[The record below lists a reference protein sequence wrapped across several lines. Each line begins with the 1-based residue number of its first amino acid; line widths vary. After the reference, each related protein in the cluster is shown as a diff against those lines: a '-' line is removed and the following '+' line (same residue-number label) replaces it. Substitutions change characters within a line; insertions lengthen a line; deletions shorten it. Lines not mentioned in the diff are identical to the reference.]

1 MSATLHY
8 RTVSLPKS
16 MESRFTK
23 EVAEDSTA
31 PFAYN
36 KRPRLPANY
45 RRIRTLA
52 IFGWSTSVLLFLY
65 LCISNPSFSP
75 SISRISNLNRGR
87 PIPAQDTAVALIVK
101 GGVTSRVTIVS
112 GFYRIDSGK
121 KHKVSEYNEW
131 LKNFLGSVELPIVF
145 FCAPAMRAQIVEL
158 RGDKPITIVSNYES
172 AFDMPPLEK
181 LGGYEWALAQHKID
195 PENNVHV
202 PDLYGVWTA
211 KPWIVK
217 QAKDANPYHS
227 EYFFWTDA
235 GSFRDAKVKHTFT
248 GLAAAL
254 DVIYDKVPD
263 DTLILSATTK
273 PMEKGTD
280 FVKSVRR
287 EGIMD
292 REDRLQGGWYGG
304 KKAGIDWWE
313 QETMKVTTL
322 QAGLQRFAAKEQP
335 VWTHTA
341 RLNWD
346 RIYVQNM
353 AQREGDCGPDMWFS
367 FEYFADGR
375 DCRVPAWVGP
385 VYAKLESRWQ
395 HRQWNSS
402 TTPPPKFQALR
413 LA

>member
-1 MSATLHY
+1 
-8 RTVSLPKS
+8 
-16 MESRFTK
+16 
-23 EVAEDSTA
+23 
-31 PFAYN
+31 
-36 KRPRLPANY
+36 
-45 RRIRTLA
+45 
-52 IFGWSTSVLLFLY
+52 
-65 LCISNPSFSP
+65 
-75 SISRISNLNRGR
+75 
-87 PIPAQDTAVALIVK
+87 
-101 GGVTSRVTIVS
+101 
-112 GFYRIDSGK
+112 
-121 KHKVSEYNEW
+121 
-131 LKNFLGSVELPIVF
+131 
-145 FCAPAMRAQIVEL
+145 
-158 RGDKPITIVSNYES
+158 
-172 AFDMPPLEK
+172 MPPLEK

-227 EYFFWTDA
+227 EYFFWVSEKVPQSPLKKYIYADLSLAALQTDA

-322 QAGLQRFAAKEQP
+322 QAGLQRF
-335 VWTHTA
+335 
-341 RLNWD
+341 
-346 RIYVQNM
+346 VQL
-353 AQREGDCGPDMWFS
+353 CLHS
-367 FEYFADGR
+367 I
-375 DCRVPAWVGP
+375 
-385 VYAKLESRWQ
+385 L
-395 HRQWNSS
+395 
-402 TTPPPKFQALR
+402 
-413 LA
+413 